1 LANLREIRRHIRTV
15 RNIAQIT
22 RAMEMVSVSKMR
34 RAEARVLTLRPY
46 VARALR
52 VLSYLAALRADSD
65 SDSAA
70 LHPLLQHR
78 PVKSIGLLLITA
90 SRGFC
95 GALNHAVIQVASDF
109 VLKQSVPVVLVTVG
123 SKGRDYML
131 RYGQHILAEF
141 AAVAD
146 EQQLREVGTPVTEI
160 LVGDFERG
168 FYDEVYMVYASFV
181 SALVQRVTLQK
192 LLPVEVDAALAGS
205 SAAYVYYEP
214 DRQQLLGDLVPRF
227 VEWQAYLALAEAM
240 ASEHSARMV
249 IMHEATHNA
258 TEMLEDLMVA
268 ANRARQ
274 KAITEEVVE
283 VTEGAVSPYAG
294 DLLQREG

>member
-1 LANLREIRRHIRTV
+1 
-15 RNIAQIT
+15 
-22 RAMEMVSVSKMR
+22 MEMVSVSKMR
-34 RAEARVLTLRPY
+34 RAEAQVLSLRPY

-52 VLSYLAALRADSD
+52 VLTYLAALRADSD
-65 SDSAA
+65 SAA
-70 LHPLLQHR
+70 VHPLLQKR

-95 GALNHAVIQVASDF
+95 GALNHAVIRVASEF

-123 SKGRDYML
+123 SKGRDHML
-131 RYGQHILAEF
+131 RYGQHIVAEF

-160 LVGDFERG
+160 LVGDFESG
-168 FYDEVYMVYASFV
+168 VYDEVYMVYASFV
-181 SALVQRVTLQK
+181 NTLVQRATLQK
-192 LLPVEVDAALAGS
+192 LLPVEVDPALAGA
-205 SAAYVYYEP
+205 SARYVYYEP
-214 DRQQLLGDLVPRF
+214 NRQALLGDLVPRF

-240 ASEHSARMV
+240 ASEHSARRV
-249 IMHEATHNA
+249 VMHEATDNA

-274 KAITEEVVE
+274 RAITEEVVE
-283 VTEGAVSPYAG
+283 VTEGAVSPYAR
-294 DLLQREG
+294 DPLQSEGQG